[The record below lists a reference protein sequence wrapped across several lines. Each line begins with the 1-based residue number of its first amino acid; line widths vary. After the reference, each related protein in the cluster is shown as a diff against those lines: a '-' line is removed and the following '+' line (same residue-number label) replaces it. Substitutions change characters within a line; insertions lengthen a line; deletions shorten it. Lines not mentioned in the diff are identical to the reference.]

1 MKPLHIWV
9 GALLVACG
17 LVSGARAQGVAQ
29 PGRPAPPK
37 LTPSIDLMV
46 TEPFSQVQTE
56 TFKREDIREVPPRHA
71 RQALG
76 LSSGDRDSRRSPL
89 CSGRG
94 CAGGRPAAPEQDVPT
109 KTLNGVPW
117 APLALLRPDDEHDLT
132 RIQSECRSSTCVPP
146 WVVRMPAR

>member
-29 PGRPAPPK
+29 PGRPASPK

-56 TFKREDIREVPPRHA
+56 TFKREDIREVPPATRDK
-71 RQALG
+71 R
-76 LSSGDRDSRRSPL
+76 SDSVRVTVTVGDPRCVP
-89 CSGRG
+89 G
-94 CAGGRPAAPEQDVPT
+94 EDV
-109 KTLNGVPW
+109 LEGVPQ
-117 APLALLRPDDEHDLT
+117 PRSRTFRP
-132 RIQSECRSSTCVPP
+132 RR
-146 WVVRMPAR
+146 